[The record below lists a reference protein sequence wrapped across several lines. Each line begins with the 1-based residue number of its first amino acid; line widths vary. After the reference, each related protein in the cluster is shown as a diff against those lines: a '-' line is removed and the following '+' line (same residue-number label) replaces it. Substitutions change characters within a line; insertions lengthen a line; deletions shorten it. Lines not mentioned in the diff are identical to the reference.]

1 MDGGDITYD
10 LLVIIFWF
18 GTATTIL
25 ARFLNIKRIWWCFI
39 LWIIGASVM
48 CIQGYILGQ
57 TNIVVYQLVYLMFNI
72 WGLFEWYKL
81 EKKHKLRC

>member
-1 MDGGDITYD
+1 
-10 LLVIIFWF
+10 
-18 GTATTIL
+18 
-25 ARFLNIKRIWWCFI
+25 
-39 LWIIGASVM
+39 M

-57 TNIVVYQLVYLMFNI
+57 TNIVVYQIVYLMFNI